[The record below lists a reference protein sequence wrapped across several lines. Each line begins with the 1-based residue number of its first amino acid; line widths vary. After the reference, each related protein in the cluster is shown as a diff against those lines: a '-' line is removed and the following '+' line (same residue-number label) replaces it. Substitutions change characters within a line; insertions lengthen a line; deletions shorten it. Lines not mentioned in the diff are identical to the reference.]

1 MSQFV
6 KLFISSMVIV
16 IFLVIIG
23 TFFYMAKIFNQIG
36 DYHKNVLSNKEIMEK
51 EVEYTQNININ
62 FNVANVRLDTSDD
75 NNIHVK
81 LFSDNP
87 DNYKV
92 ELEDNVLNISLN
104 VKEKKNIFKTD
115 HLSLISVE
123 LPSDSESNITIKGN
137 VGDVYFEEF
146 PKAYANLDLDVSDVT
161 IRDISEVKAKVNVG
175 DINLYKVNNAL
186 DINLDAGD
194 VIIGEITLDKDSSIK
209 VNLGDVMID
218 KNRDFKIDAK
228 TKMGNINVSGSNND
242 SDITLLIDVDA
253 GDIDVFNIKDSYEK
267 ISDIEV
273 FQRIKLEEV
282 ANIEI
287 TKYTEAGKATK
298 TYTSNEDIFYY
309 YNMIG
314 NTKLGEKTEES
325 CEDNTTIYTFNE
337 KDTGKVT
344 FEFECNNYLYNGYKL
359 KVVE

>member
-1 MSQFV
+1 MNQFV

-23 TFFYMAKIFNQIG
+23 TFFYMTKIFNQIG

-186 DINLDAGD
+186 EARYTRLDNNTNVVAFSGN
-194 VIIGEITLDKDSSIK
+194 TSF
-209 VNLGDVMID
+209 N
-218 KNRDFKIDAK
+218 DAK
-228 TKMGNINVSGSNND
+228 NIVETFINTEFS
-242 SDITLLIDVDA
+242 
-253 GDIDVFNIKDSYEK
+253 
-267 ISDIEV
+267 
-273 FQRIKLEEV
+273 
-282 ANIEI
+282 NIERHQI
-287 TKYTEAGKATK
+287 RINKIKK
-298 TYTSNEDIFYY
+298 I
-309 YNMIG
+309 
-314 NTKLGEKTEES
+314 EEQ
-325 CEDNTTIYTFNE
+325 
-337 KDTGKVT
+337 
-344 FEFECNNYLYNGYKL
+344 L
-359 KVVE
+359 